1 MLCWERD
8 PSGAL
13 PRQVLADKMHSRPR
27 LILLFAAALAL
38 AACAGRA
45 HGVLVPIQATAPG
58 ASVVE
63 MLVATTRSDKGAA
76 PGEMFSGVRGE
87 RLSFA
92 DIAVSIPPD
101 NVRAIGE
108 VQWPSTPPGDP
119 AHDFVTLRAE
129 RLDEPQAL
137 ARFNAMIARTPRRQV
152 LVFVHGYNT
161 RFEDAVYRLAQIV
174 HDARAPVTPVLFTW
188 PSSGRL
194 LGYGYDHESASY
206 SRDALERVLQALARD
221 KAVGEISILAH
232 SMGNWVTLEA
242 LRQMAIRDKGLPA
255 KIKNVMLAAP
265 DVDFDVFQKQIA
277 QIGDHSRFTV
287 FLSRDDDALAVSQR
301 VWGDK
306 PRLGAVD
313 IRQEPYREKLAGDH
327 ISVVDITGAKSDDP
341 LGHGAFAR
349 SPLVVR
355 SIGARLAGG
364 QALSDAQAGLGDRLG
379 NVAAGAASTVGSAA
393 GAAVAAPFAIVDPAT
408 RENIGERLEAV
419 GDTAG
424 ETLRSAVGGPPQ

>member
-1 MLCWERD
+1 
-8 PSGAL
+8 
-13 PRQVLADKMHSRPR
+13 MHSRPR
-27 LILLFAAALAL
+27 IIILLAAALGL
-38 AACAGRA
+38 SACAGRA
-45 HGVLVPIQATAPG
+45 HGVLIPVQATAPG
-58 ASVVE
+58 TSNVE
-63 MLVATTRSDKGAA
+63 MLVATTRSDKDAA
-76 PGEMFSGVRGE
+76 PGEMFSGARGD

-101 NVRAIGE
+101 SVRAIGE
-108 VQWPSTPPGDP
+108 VQWPSAPPGDP
-119 AHDFVTLRAE
+119 ARDFVTLRAE
-129 RLDEPQAL
+129 RLDEQQAL
-137 ARFNAMIARTPRRQV
+137 ARFDAMIARTPRRQV
-152 LVFVHGYNT
+152 LLFVHGYNT

-188 PSSGRL
+188 PSRGRV

-206 SRDALERVLQALARD
+206 SRDALERVLRALARD
-221 KAVGEISILAH
+221 KSVGEISILAH

-255 KIKNVMLAAP
+255 KVKNIMLAAP

-277 QIGDHSRFTV
+277 QIGDNARFTV
-287 FLSRDDDALAVSQR
+287 FLSRDDDALAVSRR

-313 IRQEPYREKLAGDH
+313 IREEPYRDKLAGDH
-327 ISVVDITGAKSDDP
+327 IAVVDITGAKSDDP

-349 SPLVVR
+349 SPAVVR

-364 QALSDAQAGLGDRLG
+364 QALSDTEAGLGDRLG

-393 GAAVAAPFAIVDPAT
+393 GAAVAAPFALVDPVT
-408 RENIGERLEAV
+408 RENMGERLEAV
-419 GDTAG
+419 GDAAG
-424 ETLRSAVGGPPQ
+424 QTLNAAVPGPAQ